1 MPINIFNLSKVAPVQ
16 EVMKDNDIITNS
28 DENERSTLPH
38 LSIEYV
44 GNYDIESNMELL
56 NDLVV
61 EETDN
66 GNSELDEQIINSFSI
81 DSWKEWKLKSGN
93 RVIDILKNASNLNGH
108 KLRQIQLTCKPRI
121 SIAPTIIMKN
131 LLKLGSLDTMNKE
144 LETLRQRGPEA
155 SLQDPMNKFF
165 CAILSDF
172 TFFPFSIN
180 NKFVYPNNALIQRGI
195 DSESEAILS
204 SVEMSRRRRKA
215 TNHYE
220 QKADGVF
227 LMCLNNCLLEV
238 GHLEIS
244 GGYGHQEPPR
254 STWDHVKGAVGAAY
268 MLTEL
273 SQRYKKGNRSTF
285 SKVQTHFVHVFEI
298 WQLFN
303 PAHGVLLFERT
314 YKAQT
319 KILETT
325 KSILE
330 LHEEH
335 NYNIFKE
342 NSPLYRRLPRTVTP
356 CKDIH

>member
-1 MPINIFNLSKVAPVQ
+1 
-16 EVMKDNDIITNS
+16 
-28 DENERSTLPH
+28 
-38 LSIEYV
+38 
-44 GNYDIESNMELL
+44 MELI

-108 KLRQIQLTCKPRI
+108 KLRQ
-121 SIAPTIIMKN
+121 
-131 LLKLGSLDTMNKE
+131 GSLDTMNKE

-172 TFFPFSIN
+172 

-195 DSESEAILS
+195 DSESIYGVYVIHTCFKELFSGLENEILYKPGEAILS
-204 SVEMSRRRRKA
+204 SVEMSRRQRKA

-244 GGYGHQEPPR
+244 GGYGHREPPR

-285 SKVQTHFVHVFEI
+285 SKVQTHFVHVFENHIEI

-314 YKAQT
+314 YKAQVPINWNNHREYFFDFIVLLWNLRT

-335 NYNIFKE
+335 NYNIFEE
-342 NSPLYRRLPRTVTP
+342 NSPLYRGLPRTVTP
-356 CKDIH
+356 CKDIHRDGINSICTESEPDS